1 MSFASITFLFVFLPV
16 TLLFYYVGRKEHRN
30 LILLAASLVFYACGE
45 PGNVFLM
52 LLSILCNYYLAL
64 AIERFSWKKL
74 FLVLSILYNLGVL
87 FLFKYLG
94 FSISAFNLLFH
105 KNMPVLEIA
114 LPIGISFY
122 TFQTMS
128 YVIDVYWKKVKA
140 EHNIL
145 NLGLYISLFP
155 QLVAGPIVRY
165 NSIEKQIR
173 DRTLSAEL
181 FGAGAKRFMC
191 GFCKKVI
198 LANNLANVAD
208 SFFGNPP
215 EENTV
220 IGAWAG
226 AVSFSLQIYYDFSG
240 YSDMAIGLGK
250 MLGFEFE
257 ENFNY
262 PYISKSVSEFWR
274 RWHISLSRWFR
285 DYVYIPLGGSRV
297 SIPRHILNLAVVWIL
312 TGLWHGANYTFLLWG
327 FLYLIA
333 LVAEKYVIRPE
344 KKKSWGFTAVYRLLT
359 LLYVNFGWALFH
371 SDNVRAGI
379 RYCLSM
385 IGVPYGNAV
394 IDPHTIWILREYSIF
409 LVMGILFAMPAA
421 PWLSGKLKGKMSF
434 MDRYTLPVLYSAG
447 FLWGISYLIL
457 GAHNPF
463 VYFNF

>member
-1 MSFASITFLFVFLPV
+1 MSFANIIFLFVFLPV
-16 TLLFYYVGRKEHRN
+16 TLLLYCVSRKEHRN
-30 LILLAASLVFYACGE
+30 LVLLDASLVFYACGE
-45 PGNVFLM
+45 PRFFFIM

-74 FLVLSILYNLGVL
+74 FLCLSILYNLGVL

-94 FSISAFNLLFH
+94 FSVSAFNFLFH
-105 KNMPVLEIA
+105 ENIPVMEIA
-114 LPIGISFY
+114 LPVGISFY
-122 TFQTMS
+122 TFQSMS
-128 YVIDVYWKKVKA
+128 YVIDVYWNRVKA

-165 NSIEKQIR
+165 HSIERQIK
-173 DRTLSAEL
+173 DRIFTPEL

-191 GFCKKVI
+191 GFCKKVL

-208 SFFGNPP
+208 CFFENPSM
-215 EENTV
+215 ENTV
-220 IGAWAG
+220 VGAWAG

-274 RWHISLSRWFR
+274 RWHISLSGWFR

-297 SIPRHILNLAVVWIL
+297 SVPRHILNLAVVWLL
-312 TGLWHGANYTFLLWG
+312 TGLWHGANYTFLMWG
-327 FLYLIA
+327 FLYFVA
-333 LVAEKYVIRPE
+333 LVAEKYIIRPE
-344 KKKSWGFTAVYRLLT
+344 RKKSRCFTVVYRLLA
-359 LLYVNFGWALFH
+359 LAYVNFGWVLFH

-379 RYCLSM
+379 SYCLSM
-385 IGVPYGNAV
+385 IGFYPGNAV
-394 IDPHTIWILREYSIF
+394 IDLPTIRILREYSVF
-409 LVMGILFAMPAA
+409 LAIGILFATPVASR
-421 PWLSGKLKGKMSF
+421 LSGKLTGKLLLVEK
-434 MDRYTLPVLYSAG
+434 YILPVLYSTG
-447 FLWGISYLIL
+447 FLWAVSYLIL